1 MLRSNIVNLND
12 ITKKMKSKGNYFCEY
27 LIIKNAIR
35 KLIVD
40 YSNVN
45 NTKNQKTYFHLC
57 KKKQPELE
65 NHVSIIKSYCHK
77 RCIN

>member
-35 KLIVD
+35 KLNVD

-57 KKKQPELE
+57 KKNSQNLR
-65 NHVSIIKSYCHK
+65 IMYLL
-77 RCIN
+77 